1 MGDSEALLKELM
13 ETFQVEARDHL
24 DALGSLLVALERE
37 EGPGERAKLVESIF
51 RRMHTL
57 KGAAHAVNLGEVA
70 GRCQELESLLAD
82 LKRGDLQLEIA
93 LFDRL
98 HREVDLIAARV
109 FARPGGPFETGEPEP
124 AAARGPGRGLPPS
137 PGGITPPAAP
147 QVFGKAPEEEAHPA
161 ARAGN
166 RAALPRPGAGES
178 ETPAQ
183 PRESSSEKTPA
194 PEMVRVPA
202 RLLESLLLQ
211 AEELVSAK
219 LTASVLAEELSAAA
233 GELAGRGTARSRAL
247 ELARAALRGAAANPA
262 AARLAGALQ
271 DFCEAERR
279 AETRLRALERGAA
292 RNLWALG
299 GMIDPLLQEMKKLQL
314 LPFATLSTPFSK
326 VIRDLARELGKEAEM
341 LASGGE
347 IEIDRRIL
355 AELKEPLLHI
365 IRNVMDHGIE
375 TAQQREGCGKPAR
388 GRIAVSLRLLDANH
402 AELSI
407 ADDGRGIDPA
417 RVRGTALRL
426 ELITP
431 EAAGRLSDAESL
443 QLVFESGF
451 STSSMI
457 TSLSGRGVGLAIVRE
472 SLERLG
478 GHATVE
484 SRPGLG
490 TEFRLMLPLS
500 FALIR
505 GLQVEAG
512 GRVCI
517 LPAANVELTARLP
530 RQEIRSVENRDTV
543 LLGQEVFSLVSL
555 AALLE
560 LGSPGPAESER
571 SQQVVLIRVADKRI
585 AFAVDQVIGVREVL
599 VKPLGKQLSRV
610 RNVSGATVLGDGSV
624 VPILNVNDL
633 ARSAL
638 LDPARGAFRTGPAS
652 RTRPRRLC
660 VLVAEDSIT
669 SRTLLKNILESS
681 GFQVATAIDG
691 ADALAQLKTGSFDVV
706 VSDVEMPRLDGFG
719 LTAAIRADQRC
730 AALPVILVTGLES
743 RAHRERG
750 IEVGANAY
758 LVKSS
763 FDQSS
768 LIEVIQKL
776 TGTG

>member
-1 MGDSEALLKELM
+1 MGDSEALLKELR
-13 ETFQVEARDHL
+13 ETFQLEARDHL
-24 DALGSLLVALERE
+24 DALGSLLVALESE
-37 EGPGERAKLVESIF
+37 ADPGERAKLVESIF

-57 KGAAHAVNLGEVA
+57 KGAAHAVNFGEVA
-70 GRCQELESLLAD
+70 GRCQDLESLLAD

-98 HREVDLIAARV
+98 HRGVDQIAARV
-109 FARPGGPFETGEPEP
+109 FARPEGPFEAGEPEP
-124 AAARGPGRGLPPS
+124 AAASGPSRGLSTS
-137 PGGITPPAAP
+137 PGIVSPPAAP
-147 QVFGKAPEEEAHPA
+147 RFFGKAPEGTAHPA
-161 ARAGN
+161 GSAAN
-166 RAALPRPGAGES
+166 RVALPQPDAGES
-178 ETPAQ
+178 GTPAET
-183 PRESSSEKTPA
+183 RESSAAKTPA
-194 PEMVRVPA
+194 PETVRVPA
-202 RLLESLLLQ
+202 RLLASLLLQ

-219 LTASVLAEELSAAA
+219 LTASALAEQLSAAA
-233 GELAGRGTARSRAL
+233 GELAGRGAARSRAL
-247 ELARAALRGAAANPA
+247 ELAATALRSAAANPA
-262 AARLAGALQ
+262 TARLAGALQ
-271 DFCEAERR
+271 ESCAAERR
-279 AETRLRALERGAA
+279 AETRLRALERGAE

-314 LPFATLSTPFSK
+314 LPFSALSAPFAK
-326 VIRDLARELGKEAEM
+326 VIRDLARELDKEAEIVP
-341 LASGGE
+341 SGGE

-375 TAQQREGCGKPAR
+375 KAQQREGCGKPAR
-388 GRIAVSLRLLDANH
+388 GRIVISLRLLDANH

-417 RVRGTALRL
+417 KVRGTALRL

-431 EAAGRLSDAESL
+431 EAAGRLSDAEAL

-451 STSSMI
+451 STSAMI

-478 GHATVE
+478 GHVTVE

-490 TEFRLMLPLS
+490 TEFRMVLPLS

-517 LPAANVELTARLP
+517 IPAANVELTARLP
-530 RQEIRSVENRDTV
+530 REEIRSVENRDTV

-560 LGSPGPAESER
+560 LGSLSPAESEK

-585 AFAVDQVIGVREVL
+585 ACAVDQVIGVREVL

-638 LDPARGAFRTGPAS
+638 LDPARGSFRAGQASRTGP
-652 RTRPRRLC
+652 RRLS

-743 RAHRERG
+743 RADRERG

-758 LVKSS
+758 VVKSS

-776 TGTG
+776 TGTA